1 MEKQEILDDNEI
13 KSTNNCY
20 LLFSN
25 MKESIKLLN
34 TYKTFVNEYYEAIN
48 LFYKHLTELSS
59 HFLKEENFKSKIID
73 SPLFKLGISIKKAVN
88 AKINNLYS
96 IITND
101 SIFYSL
107 NKSLS
112 NLSDILQESKVKFD
126 KNNIKKSIPPL
137 LKTLFQAYEQIESK
151 VVDNYIR
158 EKYNKQLVGLSD
170 EKLEKIIE
178 QVKYL
183 EQSFYNLE
191 EGSKNKFLKVLK
203 KMEIKTIKIFN
214 EIKNTIDNI
223 ILSSKNKNKDSNN
236 NDYLDILQK
245 EINSIWGI
253 AIENENKVNNKDE
266 EKKEKELVLKNS
278 KDLDNYEYKIKIIN
292 QPNINAEDIEIDLN
306 DKNDIRNK
314 TETIIFEENIL
325 TLTDEDIY
333 DIVSIIYS
341 YDFKMVNK
349 SDYNIDKEKEKI
361 KVKNLLNKLLFF
373 DASKNIKDIITDE
386 EVSELNELLNDK
398 DNLMKFFLLFN
409 NFRAKGKHQLEERV
423 YNIMKNIFNKGQDY
437 LLENKEKDL
446 VNLIIALS
454 QTFYMKKDE
463 KKIYLEKVIKDHD
476 LFKKQDFW
484 VNHLNNTINEELNNF
499 EMQQNEIKNKLTKEI
514 YCKKIKEIIITKL
527 IAFINYT
534 KEFEVPKEIILN
546 AINPII
552 DKYKLEEKSKIF
564 IFSLLEENI

>member
-463 KKIYLEKVIKDHD
+463 EKIYLEKAIKDHD

-552 DKYKLEEKSKIF
+552 DKYKLEEKSKKF

>member
-463 KKIYLEKVIKDHD
+463 EKIYLEKAIKDHD

>member
-1 MEKQEILDDNEI
+1 MEIQKILDDNEI

-34 TYKTFVNEYYEAIN
+34 TYKKFVNEYYEAIN
-48 LFYKHLTELSS
+48 LFYKQLTELSS

-73 SPLFKLGISIKKAVN
+73 SPLFKLGISIKKAIN

-112 NLSDILQESKVKFD
+112 NLSDILLESKAKFD
-126 KNNIKKSIPPL
+126 KTNIKKSIPPL
-137 LKTLFQAYEQIESK
+137 LRTLFQAYEQIESK

-158 EKYNKQLVGLSD
+158 EKYNKQLVGINE
-170 EKLEKIIE
+170 EKLEKIIG
-178 QVKYL
+178 QVRYL

-203 KMEIKTIKIFN
+203 DMEIKTIKIFN
-214 EIKNTIDNI
+214 EIKNTIDKI
-223 ILSSKNKNKDSNN
+223 ILTSKNKNKDYNN

-266 EKKEKELVLKNS
+266 EKKEKEFVLKNS

-314 TETIIFEENIL
+314 TEAIIFEENIL

-341 YDFKMVNK
+341 YDFKLVNK
-349 SDYNIDKEKEKI
+349 SVYNIDKEKEKI

-454 QTFYMKKDE
+454 QTFYMKKDKE
-463 KKIYLEKVIKDHD
+463 KIYLEKAIKDHD
-476 LFKKQDFW
+476 LFKKQEFW
-484 VNHLNNTINEELNNF
+484 ENHLNNTINEELNNY
-499 EMQQNEIKNKLTKEI
+499 EMQQNEIKIKLTKEI
-514 YCKKIKEIIITKL
+514 YCEKIKEIIITKL